1 MIDDDHDSGD
11 NDDCEDTIDSHESV
25 TPVCGLT
32 DRKCFTRFY
41 SRVAGES
48 DYIMAGPSP
57 EQLPLVATVPN
68 DLVSCKGCGTE
79 FESVHSLR
87 RSM

>member
-41 SRVAGES
+41 SDGGRE
-48 DYIMAGPSP
+48 
-57 EQLPLVATVPN
+57 
-68 DLVSCKGCGTE
+68 
-79 FESVHSLR
+79 
-87 RSM
+87 